1 MTSAEVM
8 HLSHQML
15 WTAFLISLP
24 LLLTALVVGV
34 SVSLLQTVTGV
45 QEMTLTFVPK
55 VTAVLGALILF
66 LPWMATI
73 LMGFTETILVGLAGW
88 Q

>member
-8 HLSHQML
+8 HVSHQML
-15 WTAFLISLP
+15 WIAFLISLP

-34 SVSLLQTVTGV
+34 TVSLLQTVTGV

-55 VTAVLGALILF
+55 ISAVLGALLLF
-66 LPWMATI
+66 LPWMSTV
-73 LMGFTETILVGLAGW
+73 LMGFTETILLGLAGW